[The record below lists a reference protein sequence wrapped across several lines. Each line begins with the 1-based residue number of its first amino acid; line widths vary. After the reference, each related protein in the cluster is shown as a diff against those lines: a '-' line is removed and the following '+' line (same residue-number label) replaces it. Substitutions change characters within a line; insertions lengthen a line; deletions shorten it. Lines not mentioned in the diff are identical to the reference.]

1 MIVRNLSIYS
11 ASSRP
16 RRRARQNGGMESVDE
31 GMCVTFL
38 VRHAWLS
45 MRSAVAVALAEHD
58 LSVQQYGTL
67 LVLRDIPGQT
77 IAEVGRKVGTA
88 RQSAN
93 ELITGMERA
102 GLLERRA
109 NPTDRRSQQI
119 YLTDSGLSRLAKAN
133 PVVKAVEA
141 KLEADFSPADRAAA
155 RAWLARMV
163 NTEVP
168 IDEP

>member
-1 MIVRNLSIYS
+1 MD
-11 ASSRP
+11 
-16 RRRARQNGGMESVDE
+16 SVDE

-67 LVLRDIPGQT
+67 LVLRENPGRT

-109 NPTDRRSQQI
+109 NPTDKRSQQI
-119 YLTDSGLSRLAKAN
+119 YLTDSGLARLAKAN
-133 PVVKAVEA
+133 PVVRAVEA
-141 KLEADFSPADRAAA
+141 ELEADFTPTDRAAA
-155 RAWLARMV
+155 RAWLTRMV

>member
-1 MIVRNLSIYS
+1 
-11 ASSRP
+11 
-16 RRRARQNGGMESVDE
+16 MESVDE

-45 MRSAVAVALAEHD
+45 MRSAVAAALAEHD

-67 LVLRDIPGQT
+67 LVLREAPGQT
-77 IAEVGRKVGTA
+77 IADVGRKVGTA

-119 YLTDSGLSRLAKAN
+119 YLTDTGLARLSKAT
-133 PVVKAVEA
+133 PAVRAVEA
-141 KLEADFSPADRAAA
+141 DLEADFTPTDRAAA
-155 RAWLARMV
+155 RAWLTRMV

>member
-1 MIVRNLSIYS
+1 MD
-11 ASSRP
+11 
-16 RRRARQNGGMESVDE
+16 SVDE

-45 MRSAVAVALAEHD
+45 MRSAVAAALAEHD

-67 LVLRDIPGQT
+67 LVLREAPGQT
-77 IAEVGRKVGTA
+77 IADVGRKVGTA

-119 YLTDSGLSRLAKAN
+119 YLTDSGLARLAKAS
-133 PVVKAVEA
+133 PAVRAVEA
-141 KLEADFSPADRAAA
+141 DLEADFTPTDRAAA
-155 RAWLARMV
+155 RAWLTRMV

-168 IDEP
+168 IDEA

>member
-1 MIVRNLSIYS
+1 
-11 ASSRP
+11 
-16 RRRARQNGGMESVDE
+16 MESVDE

-67 LVLRDIPGQT
+67 LVLRELPGQT

-93 ELITGMERA
+93 ELITGMERS
-102 GLLERRA
+102 GLLERRP
-109 NPTDRRSQQI
+109 NPSDRRTHQI
-119 YLTDSGLSRLAKAN
+119 YLTPTGHSRLAEATPK
-133 PVVKAVEA
+133 VRAVEED
-141 KLEADFSPADRAAA
+141 LESTFSPTDRATA

-163 NTEVP
+163 NPEVP